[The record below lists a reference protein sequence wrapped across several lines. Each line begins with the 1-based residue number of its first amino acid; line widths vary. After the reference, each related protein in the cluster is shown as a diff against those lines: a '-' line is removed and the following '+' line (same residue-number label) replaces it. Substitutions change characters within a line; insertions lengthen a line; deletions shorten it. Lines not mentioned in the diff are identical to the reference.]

1 MANVNKTRFAILGI
15 LNNMPGSGY
24 DIKKNCDT
32 GIAYFWN
39 ENFGHIYPVLKQM
52 EKDGA
57 ITKKEEKGEGRPSRN
72 VYYITEKGKEELI
85 NWLMSPVEPSP
96 QRLELQLKLTFAKLI
111 PAEKTIEELERVK
124 ERHKKDV
131 EEFRRVEQEFFNNE
145 DAQNY
150 ESYPYWYSN
159 LRYGIGDAEFRIRW
173 CEETIERIKF
183 YKVIK
188 KDK

>member
-1 MANVNKTRFAILGI
+1 M
-15 LNNMPGSGY
+15 
-24 DIKKNCDT
+24 
-32 GIAYFWN
+32 
-39 ENFGHIYPVLKQM
+39 
-52 EKDGA
+52 
-57 ITKKEEKGEGRPSRN
+57 
-72 VYYITEKGKEELI
+72 YYITEKGKNELI
-85 NWLMSPVEPSP
+85 DWLMRPVEPSP

-111 PAEKTIEELERVK
+111 PVEKTIEELERVK
-124 ERHKKDV
+124 ERHKKSL
-131 EEFRRVEQEFFNNE
+131 EEFRRVEQEFFNSE

-183 YKVIK
+183 HNAIK